1 MAEYKIYKRKSK
13 EYKQYI
19 EGIINTYN
27 TNGKKTLLIVGDNA
41 YPVVDGV
48 WRVLENC
55 ATVLVRDYPD
65 YNVLFMG
72 PDYKGNVYVGN
83 FPVLSVNSKYMKSMH
98 YQVALPPFDCR
109 LKKWLKMLKIDIIHC
124 HSPFLCGFLAR
135 KLHKKRNVPMIA
147 TFHSQY
153 KQDFR
158 RATHSNALTSLLL
171 KIIMKVFNSAD
182 EVWTMHRA
190 SRETLYS
197 YGYRGKCRLV
207 PNATRM
213 KPLENYDEVRNEF
226 RRTHNVQDKT
236 VFVFVGRLILQKG
249 IMFLVDVLAK
259 LKQRG
264 IDFKMFVV
272 GDGPDKKRMMDRVAD
287 NHLNDFVEF
296 VGEIKGGDGIVPY
309 YAGADLFLFPSRYD
323 VSSIVQIEAATYKT
337 PTVFSEGSVTS
348 CAVTGNVNGYL
359 LPYDV
364 DKYADGVEDILKNG
378 DIVKVGE
385 QAFKDLHVE
394 WEDIVEQSVK
404 VYDQYIKQDAD
415 EKNKK

>member
-1 MAEYKIYKRKSK
+1 
-13 EYKQYI
+13 
-19 EGIINTYN
+19 
-27 TNGKKTLLIVGDNA
+27 
-41 YPVVDGV
+41 
-48 WRVLENC
+48 
-55 ATVLVRDYPD
+55 
-65 YNVLFMG
+65 
-72 PDYKGNVYVGN
+72 
-83 FPVLSVNSKYMKSMH
+83 
-98 YQVALPPFDCR
+98 
-109 LKKWLKMLKIDIIHC
+109 
-124 HSPFLCGFLAR
+124 
-135 KLHKKRNVPMIA
+135 MIA

-348 CAVTGNVNGYL
+348 CVVTGNVNGYL

-394 WEDIVEQSVK
+394 WEDIVAQSVK
-404 VYDQYIKQDAD
+404 VYDQYIKQYAD